1 SLGTVG
7 SPLAIASS
15 TSSFHDFSCS
25 PPTPKDPPICRWGDY
40 AGASPDPN
48 GSHVVWA
55 TEQYSSGTRWLTRNF
70 AIQVLAGG
78 PTARLSVATSP
89 TLGGPPIKFDGSAST
104 DSLAAITSYA
114 WDLDGNGT
122 FETKTGGTPSVTHT
136 FHLVGKRRVRLRV
149 IDANGDAS
157 DAAVTLTLLKPPPTA
172 KCKAAT
178 KKRKHLAARAG
189 RLVGL
194 AGSPEP
200 AARTRPRRPR
210 PPKPGMDDTTLTRKV
225 ESEIFRI
232 RGVAKGKIDV
242 NAAGGVVWVRGE
254 GRTPAL
260 IKRIETKA
268 ASIPEVKRVENLLHL
283 PKTPAPSRT
292 DTPASQR

>member
-1 SLGTVG
+1 MTVTSLITL
-7 SPLAIASS
+7 P
-15 TSSFHDFSCS
+15 
-25 PPTPKDPPICRWGDY
+25 
-40 AGASPDPN
+40 
-48 GSHVVWA
+48 
-55 TEQYSSGTRWLTRNF
+55 
-70 AIQVLAGG
+70 
-78 PTARLSVATSP
+78 ARLGLEAARR
-89 TLGGPPIKFDGSAST
+89 TLD
-104 DSLAAITSYA
+104 
-114 WDLDGNGT
+114 
-122 FETKTGGTPSVTHT
+122 
-136 FHLVGKRRVRLRV
+136 
-149 IDANGDAS
+149 
-157 DAAVTLTLLKPPPTA
+157 
-172 KCKAAT
+172 
-178 KKRKHLAARAG
+178 LAARAG

-292 DTPASQR
+292 DTPASQRRTRSSSRRAAPRRRAARGGNGASAAPAPSSTQADEATLTRKVESQIFREGYAPKGSVRVSEADGVVRLSGRVKSPDDVRELQRRALSVPGVKRVENELVLPESPAAEPLPRDLAERGEGRQPAPLGASDEAPGGGMGGGDARTTIP